1 MTIVPFAYK
10 RLSLSQQIITGVQQM
25 AAGNL
30 HDVIPVKGRGSM
42 ADLAGH
48 LNQMQIGFKTLL
60 DKEMRIERL
69 KTELIANVSHDLK
82 TPLTSIINYVD
93 LLKQKDLPSDT
104 IESYVQVVDRKTQR
118 LKVLIDDLLEA
129 SKMSS
134 GAVELHMETVNVSS
148 LLSQALAEFS
158 DKIEN
163 SEVSFRVQ
171 IEHPQITAALDG
183 RKTWRIFENLL
194 SNALKYAMPHTRV
207 HLNLREDHDHVVF
220 TIKNVSAY
228 EIDFEVEELFERFKR
243 GDQSRHTE
251 GSGLGLSIAKSIAE
265 LQGGDLQ
272 IEMDGDL
279 FKVTVRFKR
288 KPD

>member
-1 MTIVPFAYK
+1 
-10 RLSLSQQIITGVQQM
+10 
-25 AAGNL
+25 
-30 HDVIPVKGRGSM
+30 M